1 VERRLGTVQWSPVCW
16 LVLCGGRRKRRGG
29 GGCGCAAQRQEQ
41 GTRGQSRKR
50 RSWSWTDG
58 KPGSARCG
66 CMCGQRSLMDD
77 GGGGPRVVWKADV
90 GRRNFFTV
98 HDVHRDAPRCQAA
111 RAQAS
116 YLVVA
121 SATSRLIREQ
131 TIEQKVCLHTPHA
144 TRPSRL
150 VGLTRLYN
158 LRSLTPFSDHG
169 RLSPN
174 IRDPSSILAA
184 MPYRVGKFLRIIALE
199 RSVDSCCWNQVH
211 VLVNRSFRKLT

>member
-1 VERRLGTVQWSPVCW
+1 
-16 LVLCGGRRKRRGG
+16 
-29 GGCGCAAQRQEQ
+29 
-41 GTRGQSRKR
+41 
-50 RSWSWTDG
+50 
-58 KPGSARCG
+58 
-66 CMCGQRSLMDD
+66 
-77 GGGGPRVVWKADV
+77 VVWKADV

-174 IRDPSSILAA
+174 IQTRHPFSQPCRTAWVSFFAPSPWREVLTLAA
-184 MPYRVGKFLRIIALE
+184 GTKSMFLSIGLFE
-199 RSVDSCCWNQVH
+199 S
-211 VLVNRSFRKLT
+211 